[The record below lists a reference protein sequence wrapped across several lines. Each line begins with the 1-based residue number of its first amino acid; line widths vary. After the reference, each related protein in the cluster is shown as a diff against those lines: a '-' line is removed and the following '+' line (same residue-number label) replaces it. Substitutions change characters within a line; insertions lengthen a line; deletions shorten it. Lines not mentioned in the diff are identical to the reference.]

1 MPEETKTLAATD
13 EKQPANTAQPSPKE
27 RPANA
32 ASAQPVSRAVPGQA
46 KADESEQKTAAAGM
60 KRPPEGVTQ
69 GQPRPAGQS
78 QPRPA
83 GQGQPRPAGQ
93 GQPRPAGQGQPRPAG
108 QGQPRPAG
116 PGQPRPAGP
125 GQPRPA
131 GPGQP
136 RPAGPG
142 QPRPAG
148 PGQPRPAGPGQ
159 PRPAGQSQQRPAGQ
173 GQQRPAGQGQQR
185 PAGQGQQRPAGQSQQ
200 RPAGQGQP
208 PRRRPD
214 GNMPPRPPARP
225 AAAEA
230 VITAPQ
236 EIELPASLTV
246 RDMAE
251 MIQRSPID
259 IIKILMNYGI
269 MAPITHTI
277 EYDVAA
283 IVAEELGIKVKPQAK
298 PEVTDLTATAD
309 ANGKTKTLRQRLLEL
324 TPDERLMA
332 RPPVVT
338 VLGHVDHG
346 KTTLLDAIRKTNVVS
361 QESGGITQ
369 HIGAYQ
375 VDYKGRK
382 ITFLDTPGHEA
393 FTAMR
398 ARGAQATDI
407 AILVVAADDGV
418 MPQTREAIAHVRAA
432 EVPIIIALNKVDK
445 ANANPDRVRQQ
456 LADEGLLVESWGGD
470 VISVEVAAKLK
481 RGIDTLLENLLVL
494 AEVEGFKAD
503 PDGPAI
509 GSVIE
514 GTMDKARGST
524 ATLLVQKGT
533 LHVGD
538 VMLVGHIAGRMR
550 AMFDSA
556 GNPIEKATPSTPVVV
571 LGLPDV
577 PTAGDTFQ
585 VYKDER
591 AAREE
596 AARRVTQEKERADS
610 VQRKSVTLDDVFAQ
624 MKAGKVKELRLILKA
639 DVDGSLEPII
649 NSLNQLSNDDLRI
662 KLLHTGTGDISDSD
676 LMLAA
681 ASNAIVIG
689 FNNNLNAAAQKSE
702 LLSQVDVRT
711 YKVIYELIADIDKA
725 LKGLLEPVY
734 EERATGKA
742 EVRAVF
748 KIPRRGKIAGCIVLD
763 GEINRNFPLRVRRGS
778 QIIHQGRINS
788 LKRFQEDVAEV
799 KTGFECGIG
808 IDGYDDVQEGDII
821 EAYQK
826 VRV

>member
-1 MPEETKTLAATD
+1 
-13 EKQPANTAQPSPKE
+13 
-27 RPANA
+27 
-32 ASAQPVSRAVPGQA
+32 
-46 KADESEQKTAAAGM
+46 
-60 KRPPEGVTQ
+60 
-69 GQPRPAGQS
+69 
-78 QPRPA
+78 
-83 GQGQPRPAGQ
+83 
-93 GQPRPAGQGQPRPAG
+93 
-108 QGQPRPAG
+108 
-116 PGQPRPAGP
+116 
-125 GQPRPA
+125 
-131 GPGQP
+131 
-136 RPAGPG
+136 
-142 QPRPAG
+142 
-148 PGQPRPAGPGQ
+148 
-159 PRPAGQSQQRPAGQ
+159 
-173 GQQRPAGQGQQR
+173 
-185 PAGQGQQRPAGQSQQ
+185 
-200 RPAGQGQP
+200 
-208 PRRRPD
+208 
-214 GNMPPRPPARP
+214 
-225 AAAEA
+225 
-230 VITAPQ
+230 
-236 EIELPASLTV
+236 
-246 RDMAE
+246 MAE